1 MVSIE
6 KKLDYFPID
15 WMKAE
20 VIGIPKEIFTE
31 NSLLNW
37 KTLVKKGGE
46 IDFEQGEFNNLLI
59 QIYPDPKKTS
69 GIFFSGSL
77 HKFSNG
83 GSHNYND
90 FTCEAFA
97 RSLNAL
103 YKMFG
108 VKPENLRLLQLE
120 FGVNIIPPIETTR
133 VLDHLFQFKTID
145 FANLIHDKRGYYK
158 QIILDKYILK
168 IYDKGIQ
175 NKLLYNLLRIEVKQT
190 NWSEYRKLGIETL
203 ADFIKHDKR
212 IFLEKLV
219 DYFASCVFYDPT
231 NVDANRWDKF
241 RNAIYWSELRDSG
254 NRVNFCRDFKRLKK
268 INSEHGQNVQQTIC
282 DLIKSKVEEL
292 QSATNSDFSDEPR
305 FCLVTG
311 EEITM
316 QRKDS
321 FLLSHSGIQHLIKT
335 DYKRFERLKTDFL
348 QDRYAT
354 AKISIQV
361 KELAHT
367 IRNRHAMLKK
377 KAKVQRIPTLSIVRD
392 RCIIYL

>member
-15 WMKAE
+15 WIKAE
-20 VIGIPKEIFTE
+20 VIGIPKDVFFKNPVLRFFKVIDKDGV
-31 NSLLNW
+31 LL
-37 KTLVKKGGE
+37 
-46 IDFEQGEFNNLLI
+46 FEQAEFKNLKI
-59 QIYPDPKKTS
+59 RISPNESKSS
-69 GIFFSGSL
+69 GILFSGSL
-77 HKFSNG
+77 HKFGNG
-83 GSHNYND
+83 GLHNYND
-90 FTCEAFA
+90 FTCEAFT

-103 YKMFG
+103 YKIFG
-108 VKPENLRLLQLE
+108 IKPNNLRLVQLE
-120 FGVNIIPPIETTR
+120 FGVNIAPPIETTR

-145 FANLIHDKRGYYK
+145 FANLIHNKRGYYK
-158 QIILDKYILK
+158 QIILNKYILK
-168 IYDKGIQ
+168 IYDKAKQFG
-175 NKLLYNLLRIEVKQT
+175 LPYNLLRLEVKQT
-190 NWSEYRKLGIETL
+190 NWSEYRELGIEIL

-212 IFLEKLV
+212 IFLKKLM
-219 DYFASCVFYDPT
+219 DHFASCVFYDPT
-231 NVDANRWDKF
+231 VIDAHKWDKF

-354 AKISIQV
+354 AEMSIQV

-377 KAKVQRIPTLSIVRD
+377 KRKCNEFRL
-392 RCIIYL
+392 